1 MFLQKNV
8 FNNHMMTSPPPPRIL
23 QESIFDIKMNYCE
36 NVIKIPHIIDVN
48 QLTFIL
54 NKIEKN
60 KEKKIVVI
68 NNSTNTIP
76 NFVIDKLNS
85 YYEYVVVC

>member
-1 MFLQKNV
+1 
-8 FNNHMMTSPPPPRIL
+8 MMTSPPPRIP
-23 QESIFDIKMNYCE
+23 SIFDIKMIYCE

-54 NKIEKN
+54 NNIEKN

-76 NFVIDKLNS
+76 KFIIDKINS